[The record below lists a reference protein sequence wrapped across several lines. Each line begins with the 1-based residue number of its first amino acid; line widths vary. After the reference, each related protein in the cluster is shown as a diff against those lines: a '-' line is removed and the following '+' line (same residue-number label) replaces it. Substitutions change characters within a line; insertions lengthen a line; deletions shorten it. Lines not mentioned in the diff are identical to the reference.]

1 MTKTHA
7 KFVRR
12 RIFKGQNSSSRRH
25 PLRDFEQFLH
35 IVVKI
40 VIGQSWSIIIR
51 SVLNCGNLPIEV
63 QILTGS
69 GFDREIMCL
78 ALANSAAAQGAAGTG
93 TGAAAAAG
101 AGAGGVVIG
110 GVAIGAVPLAIGAV
124 VLVAAVAG
132 GGTSG
137 TTDTVN

>member
-1 MTKTHA
+1 M
-7 KFVRR
+7 
-12 RIFKGQNSSSRRH
+12 
-25 PLRDFEQFLH
+25 H

-51 SVLNCGNLPIEV
+51 SALNCGNLPIEV

-93 TGAAAAAG
+93 
-101 AGAGGVVIG
+101 AGGIVIG

-124 VLVAAVAG
+124 VVVAAVAG
-132 GGTSG
+132 GGSSAS
-137 TTDTVN
+137 TTAN